1 MTSPAPWNELD
12 GSSYATPPTSNALPA
27 WARTFRT
34 VLMAFGGLGVAA
46 LIGISVSF
54 ALPASMYEP
63 GGLRGIGFGI
73 MLSLFYAVGSIP
85 YLIANVVY
93 AARWAASLRGHGYS
107 VSRLSSA
114 FLVAAPILV
123 AISVAR
129 GVAMLWWH

>member
-12 GSSYATPPTSNALPA
+12 SLAYAAPPASNTLPV
-27 WARTFRT
+27 WAKTFRT
-34 VLMAFGGLGVAA
+34 VLMVLGGLGVAA

-63 GGLRGIGFGI
+63 GGLRGVGFGI

-93 AARWAASLRGHGYS
+93 AIRWATTLRGHGYR

-114 FLVAAPILV
+114 FLVAVPVLV
-123 AISVAR
+123 AVSVAR